1 MSYLEIK
8 VIKAVAAVHRGT
20 VNLAHASLIR
30 REKNATKRAER
41 SRLYA
46 DDLERLAQV
55 TLTKAADVRDAA
67 SYKFTQEAR
76 AINAAT
82 NTVLNLRDDLNKI
95 S

>member
-8 VIKAVAAVHRGT
+8 AIKAVAAVHRGT
-20 VNLAHASLIR
+20 VNLAHTSLIR
-30 REKNATKRAER
+30 REKNATKRKAR
-41 SRLYA
+41 QLSYA
-46 DDLERLAQV
+46 ADLQRLAAV
-55 TLTKAADVRDAA
+55 TAAKADETIDQAN
-67 SYKFTQEAR
+67 YKYGQETR

>member
-20 VNLAHASLIR
+20 VAIAHRSLIR
-30 REKNATKRAER
+30 RDKNSIKRKAR
-41 SRLYA
+41 KMQYA
-46 DDLERLAQV
+46 ADLERLAAV
-55 TLTKAADVRDAA
+55 TLAKAEQTRDDA
-67 SYKFTQEAR
+67 SYQRSKEIR

-82 NTVLNLRDDLNKI
+82 NTVLNLKDDLNKI

>member
-30 REKNATKRAER
+30 REKNAVKRKTRELA
-41 SRLYA
+41 YA
-46 DDLERLAQV
+46 ADLQRLAAV
-55 TLTKAADVRDAA
+55 TAVKADEAIDQANYKYTKE
-67 SYKFTQEAR
+67 TR